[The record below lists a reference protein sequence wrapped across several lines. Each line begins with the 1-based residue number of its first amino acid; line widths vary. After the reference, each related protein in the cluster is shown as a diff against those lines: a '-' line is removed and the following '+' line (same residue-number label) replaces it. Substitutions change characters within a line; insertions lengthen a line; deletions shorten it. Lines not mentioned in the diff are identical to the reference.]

1 MKSLRCW
8 LLAETL
14 ALLLAAQAVVPAD
27 ARAAAHT
34 RAPRSVPVAAV
45 ADAAPVA
52 TADPDARDWTRL
64 PGHVLPALA
73 SAMPLAPAGIPTARA
88 ARERDDEPIS
98 LTLVLARDDEAGFQR
113 YLHDL
118 YDPSSP
124 EYRQFSS
131 QPEIADRFG
140 PSRASYGRVREYLEG
155 NGFTV
160 VEEAANRLTLTVR
173 GTRADAARAFDV
185 RIADY
190 QRGDRTFFANAGD
203 PALPA
208 DLAPHVQAIAGLSN
222 LATPSHVDKEKFL
235 EICEAIL
242 AALGLIAL
250 GLEFLALPV
259 ALGALLCFLV
269 HQFAQPPPPP
279 NPPKPPNP
287 PYHPPRKRRR
297 RGRSAVVAGAPRGL
311 VAAADH
317 AAEVDGTGQTIG
329 LVEFDSFEP
338 SDVASF
344 LQLFGLPASR
354 IDNVSQVHV
363 NGGTTPGPDQVEVL
377 IDIDAILVAAP
388 GAHVAVYDAPFQG
401 AGNSFQPVLNRMISD
416 GVTIISN
423 SWAYC
428 EDQTSLADV
437 QSIDSIL
444 QSASAA
450 GISVLTGAGDT
461 GSTCLDGAAN
471 TIAVPAG
478 SPHVTAV
485 GGTTLTLGPGVLY
498 GSETWWDGSAATP
511 PTGQGGFGTSRF
523 FPRPSYQD
531 GVSSATNRSIP
542 DVAVNADP
550 ASGIAICQASDG
562 GCPTGK
568 LYGGTSLAAPTWAA
582 FVALLNDSEGAN
594 LGELNPQLYP
604 LAATDGFHPPA
615 AMGSDFAHVGLGSP
629 NLDPLDLLLGGNT
642 LGPVDA
648 DASDVYEA
656 AQLTG
661 GRQLPPI
668 FPTPADGST
677 ASLVAVVLR
686 DADGGTVAG
695 KTVTLAAT
703 GGSAMITPPSG
714 VTNAANGAVVFSV
727 TDLTAETV
735 TLHAADTTDG
745 IPLSQTA
752 DVTFGV
758 PSAAQAGIAAA
769 PPAVAANGT
778 ESATITIT
786 LKDAMNRP
794 TPGKVVTI
802 SQGSGHSTL
811 IGPSPAVTDANGQVA
826 FTATDLIAET
836 VTYAAV
842 DVTDGE
848 LPFPGTAQVDFGGGT
863 ACAANAPPPVGQNGY
878 VVAPFATEFPT
889 GTLSFG
895 GVNFGGCAGVSAPAF
910 TNSSVYLLDFLN
922 GDVYQLDA
930 GGGPASAG
938 TKLTTIGPTLA
949 WPAFT
954 PGGHLYATR
963 AATTGDFTTG
973 AILELDPTTGAVLRT
988 VVPNLRC
995 PNSLVVD
1002 PVSGDLFVDGECFGG
1017 GSDDATIHRV
1027 RNPDSVSPTIEV
1039 YATLPGTPNGQ
1050 MVFAPSGNLYVA
1062 VNYTS
1067 GGGVVRVTGTA
1078 GPATPTV
1085 TTVAGVPTIFWLN
1098 IGSVDQA
1105 GEPTS
1110 LITLAQ
1116 SGDLQ
1121 LVDLSTTPA
1130 TTFTIA
1136 NRTGGGTFG
1145 PDGCLYM
1152 PAGNVLY
1159 RLADPAGGCHY
1170 GDASLGL
1177 SPASVA
1183 TNPQQGTTQVF
1194 TATLHRGTTPAGT
1207 PITFQVSG
1215 ANTLRQ
1221 IVPSDANG
1229 QATFTYTG
1237 GHTGQDTIVALATIG
1252 TTALTSNHATVTWD
1266 AGAHRTFLSLN
1277 GSAVAGTAGTATTVT
1292 AALVDTSQTP
1302 AAAVVGQSVQFDVGG
1317 AQCAGDT
1324 DANGIAT
1331 CQLTPT
1337 TPGGATL
1344 TATFA
1349 GAAQLTPATA
1359 SVGFT
1364 VVAAPCVP
1372 LDCDDADACTM
1383 DACNDGQCLHT
1394 TDPGYAGV
1402 TCYVNAVGAVL
1413 QAAPATDIK
1422 TGLRKNLQRRQR
1434 AILKQVTKAEA
1445 GGKKGAKA
1453 RRRASMR
1460 LARLVRTLGKG
1471 HPPKITAPLDQQLT
1485 TLATTAKTL
1494 LDALPT
1500 S

>member
-1 MKSLRCW
+1 MKSLRSW

-14 ALLLAAQAVVPAD
+14 ALLVAAQAVVPAG
-27 ARAAAHT
+27 ARAAAHRRVQPAKLVAEAVT
-34 RAPRSVPVAAV
+34 AGPARAR
-45 ADAAPVA
+45 ADVGG
-52 TADPDARDWTRL
+52 WTRL
-64 PGHVLPALA
+64 RGHVLPALA
-73 SAMPLAPAGIPTARA
+73 TATALDPAAVPGASAAKDRTA
-88 ARERDDEPIS
+88 EPIS
-98 LTLVLARDDEAGFQR
+98 LTVVLARDDEAAFQR

-118 YDPSSP
+118 YDPASP
-124 EYRQFSS
+124 SYREFLS
-131 QPEIADRFG
+131 QREIADRFG
-140 PSRASYGRVREYLEG
+140 PSPESYSRVRRYLER
-155 NGFTV
+155 NRFVV

-190 QRGDRTFFANAGD
+190 QRGDRTFFATADD

-242 AALGLIAL
+242 AALGLLAL

-259 ALGALLCFLV
+259 ALAAVLCFLV

-279 NPPKPPNP
+279 NPKPPKNP
-287 PYHPPRKRRR
+287 PYNGPRKRRKKK
-297 RGRSAVVAGAPRGL
+297 GSAAEVAGGVRAA

-317 AAEVDGTGQTIG
+317 TTEVDGTGQTIG
-329 LVEFDSFEP
+329 LLEFDSFHT
-338 SDVASF
+338 SDVANF
-344 LQLFGLPASR
+344 LTLFGLPASL

-363 NGGTTPGPDQVEVL
+363 NGGVAPGADEVEVL

-388 GAHVAVYDAPFQG
+388 GAHVAVYDAPFRG
-401 AGNSFQPVLNRMISD
+401 AGNSFQPVLNRMITD

-444 QSASAA
+444 QNASMA
-450 GISVLTGAGDT
+450 GITVVTGAGDT

-485 GGTTLTLGPGVLY
+485 GGTTLTLGDAVLY
-498 GSETWWDGSAATP
+498 GSETWWDGSTATP
-511 PTGQGGFGTSRF
+511 PTGQGGFGVSRF

-531 GVSSATNRSIP
+531 GLNSATNRSIP

-550 ASGIAICQASDG
+550 ASGITICQADDG

-568 LYGGTSLAAPTWAA
+568 LYGGTSLAAPSWAA

-604 LAATDGFHPPA
+604 LAATDGFHSA
-615 AMGSDFAHVGLGSP
+615 ASMGSDFGHVGLGSP
-629 NLDPLDLLLGGNT
+629 NLDPLDLLLGGNA
-642 LGPVDA
+642 LGPADA

-668 FPTPADGST
+668 FPTPADGTT

-686 DADGGTVAG
+686 DANGGTVAG

-703 GGSAMITPPSG
+703 GGSAIITPPSG
-714 VTNAANGAVVFSV
+714 VTNTANGAVVFHV
-727 TDLTAETV
+727 TNLTAETV
-735 TLHAADTTDG
+735 TLHATDMTDG
-745 IPLSQTA
+745 IPLTQTT
-752 DVTFGV
+752 DVAFGV
-758 PSAAQAGIAAA
+758 PPASQAGIGAA
-769 PPAVAANGT
+769 PPAVAANGM

-786 LKDAMNRP
+786 LKDALNRP
-794 TPGKVVTI
+794 TPGKVVSV

-811 IGPSPAVTDANGQVA
+811 IGPSPAVTDANGQVV
-826 FTATDLIAET
+826 FTATNLIAET
-836 VTYAAV
+836 VTYSAV
-842 DVTDGE
+842 DMTDGE
-848 LPFPGTAQVDFGGGT
+848 LAFPGNAQVDFGGGT

-878 VVAPFATEFPT
+878 AVAPFATEFPT
-889 GTLSFG
+889 ATLSYG
-895 GVNFGGCAGVSAPAF
+895 GVNFGGCSGISAPAF
-910 TNSSVYLLDFLN
+910 QDANMYLLDFLN
-922 GDVYQLDA
+922 GDVYQLPA
-930 GGGPASAG
+930 SGGPASGG

-949 WPAFT
+949 WPVFT

-988 VVPNLRC
+988 VAPNLRC
-995 PNSLVVD
+995 PSSLVVD
-1002 PVSGDLFVDGECFGG
+1002 PVSGDLFVDGECFGN
-1017 GSDDATIHRV
+1017 GSDDASIHRV
-1027 RNPDSVSPTIEV
+1027 RNPDSVSPTVEV

-1050 MVFAPSGNLYVA
+1050 IVFAPSGNLYVA
-1062 VNYTS
+1062 VEYTS
-1067 GGGVVRVTGTA
+1067 GGGVVRVTGTN

-1085 TTVAGVPTIFWLN
+1085 TTVASVPTIFWVN
-1098 IGSVDQA
+1098 IGSVDQT

-1110 LITLAQ
+1110 FITLAQ

-1121 LVDLSTTPA
+1121 MVDLSTAPA

-1152 PAGNVLY
+1152 PNGNVLY
-1159 RLADPAGGCHY
+1159 RLTDPAGGCHY

-1177 SPASVA
+1177 SPASV
-1183 TNPQQGTTQVF
+1183 TPDPQQGSPQTF

-1221 IVPSDANG
+1221 VVLSDANG
-1229 QATFTYTG
+1229 QAMFTYTG
-1237 GHTGQDTIVALATIG
+1237 GHIGLDTIVASATIG
-1252 TTALTSNHATVTWD
+1252 AASLVSNHAVVAWD

-1277 GSAVAGTAGTATTVT
+1277 GSVVAGTAGTAATVT
-1292 AALVDTSQTP
+1292 AALVDTSETP
-1302 AAAVVGQSVQFDVGG
+1302 AVAVAGQSVHFDIGG
-1317 AQCAGDT
+1317 AQCSGNT
-1324 DANGIAT
+1324 DANGVAT

-1337 TPGGATL
+1337 ASGLGTL

-1349 GAAQLTPATA
+1349 GTAQLAPSSA
-1359 SVGFT
+1359 SVGFN
-1364 VVAAPCVP
+1364 VVGAPCVP
-1372 LDCDDADACTM
+1372 LDCDDGDACTT
-1383 DACNDGQCLHT
+1383 DTCNDAQCNHT

-1402 TCYVNAVGAVL
+1402 NCYLTAIATAL
-1413 QAAPATDIK
+1413 QSAAATDIK
-1422 TGLRKNLQRRQR
+1422 TGIRKSLQRRQH
-1434 AILKQVTKAEA
+1434 AIVNLVTKAQA

-1453 RRRASMR
+1453 HRRASKR
-1460 LARLVRTLGKG
+1460 LASFVKKLGKL
-1471 HPPKITAPLDQQLT
+1471 HPPKITTPLDQLLT

-1494 LDALPT
+1494 LAALPAT
-1500 S
+1500 